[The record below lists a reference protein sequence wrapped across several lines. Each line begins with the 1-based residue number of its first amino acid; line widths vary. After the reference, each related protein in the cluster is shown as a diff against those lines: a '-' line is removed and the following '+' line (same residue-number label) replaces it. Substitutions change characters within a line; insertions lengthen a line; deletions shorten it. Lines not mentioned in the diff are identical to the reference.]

1 MKTLAFVLLGSL
13 MGIGGMA
20 LLQASTRA
28 QAETDAQAAQ
38 VRHCELVNQQIIREF
53 DEIVDAKKFPTQDQQ
68 DYWRQISAG
77 CQE

>member
-1 MKTLAFVLLGSL
+1 MKTLAFLLLGSL

-28 QAETDAQAAQ
+28 QEEMDAQAVQ

-68 DYWRQISAG
+68 DYWRQMSQG
-77 CQE
+77 CQ

>member
-1 MKTLAFVLLGSL
+1 

-20 LLQASTRA
+20 ILQASTRA

-68 DYWRQISAG
+68 DTWRQISQG
-77 CQE
+77 CQ